1 MNKGKKDT
9 VVTGDGI
16 KKPATTAVA
25 GGSGAGTASGTA
37 GAAGEPAQPQYA
49 NPLMKQI
56 EDGTVEVKIWAEGK
70 SHLSDGRWR

>member
-16 KKPATTAVA
+16 KKPATTTVA
-25 GGSGAGTASGTA
+25 GGSGAGSASGTASGT
-37 GAAGEPAQPQYA
+37 AGEPAQPQYA

-56 EDGTVEVKIWAEGK
+56 EDAAVEVKILCG
-70 SHLSDGRWR
+70 